1 MEEEIERL
9 TRELTR
15 LKERRNAFIL
25 AHNYQLP
32 EVQEVADFVGDSL
45 EMARV
50 AKEADSDVIVVAGVR
65 FMAEVAKAL
74 NPDKVVLHPEPA
86 SGCPLADYMTVE
98 VIKRFRELY
107 PNAPL
112 VTYVNSPIEA
122 KALSDVVVTSA
133 SAAKVVSKLEDEVV
147 LFGPDKNLA
156 WFVSRRVGKEVV
168 PVPPWGRCPVHE
180 YLVSPYY
187 LKKAKERHPGCKLLV
202 HPEAPPESQEMADFV
217 GSTSQM
223 LKAIG
228 ELKAECYILGTEEG
242 LSYRARKLYPDVEI
256 YPPDTRTI
264 CIDMKKITLDKI
276 VKSLENLKPQVK
288 LDESVA
294 KRALEAIERGLELAK

>member
-1 MEEEIERL
+1 MEELVRKLE
-9 TRELTR
+9 ELR
-15 LKERRNAFIL
+15 KKRRAFIL

-32 EVQEVADFVGDSL
+32 EVQDVADYVGDSL

-50 AKEADSDVIVVAGVR
+50 AKEVDSDVIVVAGVR
-65 FMAEVAKAL
+65 FMAEVAKVL

-98 VIKRFRELY
+98 VIKRFKELY

-122 KALSDVVVTSA
+122 KALSDIVVTSA
-133 SAAKVVSKLEDEVV
+133 SALKVVSKLEDEVV

-156 WFVSRRVGKEVV
+156 WYVSQRVDKEVV

-187 LKKAKERHPGCKLLV
+187 LRKAKEKHPGCKLLV
-202 HPEAPPESQEMADFV
+202 HPEAPPKSQEMADFI

-228 ELKAECYILGTEEG
+228 ELGAECYILGTEEG
-242 LSYRARKLYPDVEI
+242 LSYRARKLYPNVEV
-256 YPPDTRTI
+256 YPPDNRTI

-276 VKSLENLKPQVK
+276 VKSLETLKPQVK
-288 LDESVA
+288 VDESIA
-294 KRALEAIERGLELAK
+294 KRALEAIEKGLELATK